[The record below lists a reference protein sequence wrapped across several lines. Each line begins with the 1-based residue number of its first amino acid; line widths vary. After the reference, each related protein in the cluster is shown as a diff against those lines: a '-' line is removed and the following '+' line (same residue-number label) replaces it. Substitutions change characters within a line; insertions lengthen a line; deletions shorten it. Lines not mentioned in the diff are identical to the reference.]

1 MDGLDSQS
9 AYRTDVFHIHGVH
22 VPARPALIVNPVLAG
37 IDVGTGNRIRFLG
50 SQHRVREAAQ
60 GGEIPFRN
68 VRGIAFPAQG
78 ADIDRIGRACKQG
91 LHQER
96 SVGNQDGF
104 GERTSLRTVREDIT
118 GVRPVSFVHR
128 LCPSSQGL
136 GIGHIHHP
144 DTGQGAGRPFID
156 VHSPDQHEVAV
167 ISATGSR
174 NTQQHR
180 FCRVD
185 SVDVH
190 IPPIQTVDAPLGQRS
205 QGCQG
210 FCGIPSGIHG
220 IGLRL
225 GVFQAERIA
234 RLEIFR
240 RVARSSP
247 GKFHADRQGL
257 ARSGESR
264 RGERN
269 RPVRGN
275 RHLDETFVMGLPSE
289 YHVETAKILG
299 HVNSFR
305 LIAPACIRPLLVIG
319 YQIRTFSG
327 FIEIGC
333 RIRPEAYGN
342 LRGGN
347 IHGSMRAIGSEN
359 KGIVRTRH
367 RIGNGRVNP
376 VRSQAFNLDGRTIQS
391 SVISI
396 PDLDAVHFHIGI
408 AGLCI
413 RIEARTAAIG
423 PVLAIGTESPVP
435 VERRIRVQD
444 KDSLALHGIIK
455 CQFQRT
461 FRVSQGIDFRRAF
474 RRVKLAHLD
483 SRCIFQ
489 AILTAIVVREAIH
502 RVLGAALRFNVVEIE
517 VGLAERIVRPIKIV
531 IGQDYFPVPDFGGS
545 IVCLPVLRGKGQG
558 TIVIQYEEEVI
569 GSTPL
574 LPGISL
580 VIAPCRSGRRQQ
592 FLLGKFK
599 RICRRS
605 AISWRGRRS
614 HSNPDGGR

>member
-1 MDGLDSQS
+1 
-9 AYRTDVFHIHGVH
+9 
-22 VPARPALIVNPVLAG
+22 
-37 IDVGTGNRIRFLG
+37 
-50 SQHRVREAAQ
+50 
-60 GGEIPFRN
+60 
-68 VRGIAFPAQG
+68 
-78 ADIDRIGRACKQG
+78 
-91 LHQER
+91 
-96 SVGNQDGF
+96 
-104 GERTSLRTVREDIT
+104 
-118 GVRPVSFVHR
+118 
-128 LCPSSQGL
+128 
-136 GIGHIHHP
+136 
-144 DTGQGAGRPFID
+144 
-156 VHSPDQHEVAV
+156 
-167 ISATGSR
+167 
-174 NTQQHR
+174 
-180 FCRVD
+180 
-185 SVDVH
+185 
-190 IPPIQTVDAPLGQRS
+190 
-205 QGCQG
+205 
-210 FCGIPSGIHG
+210 
-220 IGLRL
+220 
-225 GVFQAERIA
+225 
-234 RLEIFR
+234 
-240 RVARSSP
+240 
-247 GKFHADRQGL
+247 
-257 ARSGESR
+257 
-264 RGERN
+264 
-269 RPVRGN
+269 
-275 RHLDETFVMGLPSE
+275 
-289 YHVETAKILG
+289 
-299 HVNSFR
+299 
-305 LIAPACIRPLLVIG
+305 
-319 YQIRTFSG
+319 
-327 FIEIGC
+327 
-333 RIRPEAYGN
+333 
-342 LRGGN
+342 
-347 IHGSMRAIGSEN
+347 MRAIGSEN

-599 RICRRS
+599 RPCRRS